1 MKKSNLKKIN
11 FPRFLKPRHKYKLIR
26 IGKNYDGGYL
36 VDKKSIENTK
46 TFISLGINDDW
57 SFEKE
62 FLKINKNVN
71 IKCYDN
77 NTSLI
82 FLLKIFLKK
91 LIFCIYYGLNETL
104 KSFFNIID
112 YLFFLKSKISNKYIS
127 HNDLIKLTKKLEA
140 PFFLKID
147 IEGSEYRILQ
157 DILKLKNK
165 ISGMVIEF
173 HDIDL
178 FSSKIKKFIQKSGLK
193 LIHIHANN
201 YGLEWNEAN
210 IVELT
215 FSQRPKII
223 GKNIYFPNKLDQPN
237 IKKNKEIKI
246 NFK

>member
-1 MKKSNLKKIN
+1 MKKNNLKKIN
-11 FPRFLKPRHKYKLIR
+11 FPRFLKPRYKYKLIR

-127 HNDLIKLTKKLEA
+127 DNDLIKLTKKLEA

-178 FSSKIKKFIQKSGLK
+178 FSSKIKKFIQKSDLK

>member
-1 MKKSNLKKIN
+1 MINNKLKKIN
-11 FPRFLKPRHKYKLIR
+11 FPKFLKPRYKYKLIR
-26 IGKNYDGGYL
+26 IGKNHDGGYL
-36 VDKKSIENTK
+36 VDKQSIKNTK

-57 SFEKE
+57 SFEKD
-62 FLKINKNVN
+62 FYKINKSVD

-82 FLLKIFLKK
+82 FLVKIFLKK
-91 LIFCIYYGLNETL
+91 LIFFVYFGVNETL

-112 YLFFLKSKISNKYIS
+112 YLFFLKSKISNKHIS
-127 HNDLIKLTKKLEA
+127 YNDLIKLTKKLES

-173 HDIDL
+173 HDVDL
-178 FSSKIKKFIQKSGLK
+178 FSDKIKKFIKKSDLK

-210 IVELT
+210 IIELT
-215 FSQRPKII
+215 FSKKPKIL
-223 GKNIYFPNKLDQPN
+223 GKNVYFPNELDQPN
-237 IKKNKEIKI
+237 VKRNKEIKI

>member
-1 MKKSNLKKIN
+1 MINNNLKKIN
-11 FPRFLKPRHKYKLIR
+11 FPKFLKPRYKYKLIR

-36 VDKKSIENTK
+36 VDKQSIKKTK
-46 TFISLGINDDW
+46 TLISLGINDDW
-57 SFEKE
+57 SFEKD
-62 FLKINKNVN
+62 FLKINKNIN

-82 FLLKIFLKK
+82 FLTKIFLKK
-91 LIFCIYYGLNETL
+91 FIFFIYFGVNETF
-104 KSFFNIID
+104 KSFFNIVD

-127 HNDLIKLTKKLEA
+127 NNDLIKLTKKLEA

-147 IEGSEYRILQ
+147 IEGSEYRILR

-178 FSSKIKKFIQKSGLK
+178 FSDKIKKFIKKSGLK

-215 FSQRPKII
+215 FSKNPEVI
-223 GKNIYFPNKLDQPN
+223 GKNIHFPNELDQPN
-237 IKKNKEIKI
+237 VKKNKEIKI

>member
-178 FSSKIKKFIQKSGLK
+178 FSSKIKKFIQKSDLK